1 MKKTE
6 MLADSIAQRITE
18 MIEVEGRFAVGDKLP
33 NENDLAQELGVSVPH
48 FARQSKFLLQA
59 EFLK

>member
-18 MIEVEGRFAVGDKLP
+18 MIEVDGRFAVGDKLP
-33 NENDLAQELGVSVPH
+33 NENDLAQELGVS
-48 FARQSKFLLQA
+48 R
-59 EFLK
+59 